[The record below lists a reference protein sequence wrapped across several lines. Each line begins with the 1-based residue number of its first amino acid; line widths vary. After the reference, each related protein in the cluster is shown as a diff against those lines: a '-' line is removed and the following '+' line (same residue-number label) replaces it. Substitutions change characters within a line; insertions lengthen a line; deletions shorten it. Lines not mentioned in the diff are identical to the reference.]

1 MFWMP
6 PALLN
11 NLGRIPGNAFS
22 AAAAQPWTIANLAL
36 FLAPPPTSPQPSDPT
51 ITDDEAEEAFRQRQ
65 RRGNVASLAG
75 A

>member
-1 MFWMP
+1 MMFWMP

-36 FLAPPPTSPQPSDPT
+36 FLAP
-51 ITDDEAEEAFRQRQ
+51 
-65 RRGNVASLAG
+65 NVASPAG
-75 A
+75 VEAAGFA

>member
-36 FLAPPPTSPQPSDPT
+36 FLAPPAGV
-51 ITDDEAEEAFRQRQ
+51 EA
-65 RRGNVASLAG
+65 AG
-75 A
+75 FA